1 MVFDETL
8 GNAILSL
15 VSTAIDA
22 GSAAGDIQFATSDDY
37 TTILA
42 TMELNY
48 PSFGSAATK
57 AMALD
62 VDTVLS
68 TTVLAKGTAAFARFR
83 DSNGNAKLSNLTV
96 AASEVNINFSGGVIW
111 DIGGVIYMNS
121 FELTVP

>member
-1 MVFDETL
+1 MLFDTTL

-22 GSAAGDIQFATSDDY
+22 GSAAGDIQFATSADY

-62 VDTVLS
+62 VDPVPSTAVL
-68 TTVLAKGTAAFARFR
+68 TNGTAAFARFR
-83 DSNGNAKLSNLTV
+83 DSNGNVILSNLTV
-96 AASEVNINFSGGVIW
+96 AASGANINFSGGVSW
-111 DIGGVIYMNS
+111 FSGGVVYFNS

>member
-42 TMELNY
+42 TMKLNY

-62 VDTVLS
+62 VDPVPS
-68 TTVLAKGTAAFARFR
+68 ATVLANGTAAYARFR
-83 DSNGNAKLSNLTV
+83 DSNGNQKLSNLTV
-96 AASEVNINFSGGVIW
+96 AASGANINFSGGVSW
-111 DIGGVIYMNS
+111 FSGGVVYFNS